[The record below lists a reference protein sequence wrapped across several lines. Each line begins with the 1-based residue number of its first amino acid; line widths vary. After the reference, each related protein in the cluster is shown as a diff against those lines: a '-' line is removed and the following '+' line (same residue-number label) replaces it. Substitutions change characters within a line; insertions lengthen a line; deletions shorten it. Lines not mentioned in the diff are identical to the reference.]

1 MIGNI
6 KVKYYQCSGK
16 KGLLMNPYY
25 EKIMAL
31 KEAEEFKKIVRRWQT
46 LSENIEASPTDAPI
60 LLPDMLWVARSGV
73 GKTNL
78 LRLASE
84 YLASLGNLMNFC
96 GDTKYVEFLLSYCP
110 PNAHFHDMERLLDAI
125 TVAAGFRSEFRG
137 IVHVDINEWLDHFEE
152 RHFISFMELMAERS
166 DKWLVVLSVYSDKKD
181 KLHNLMAFLSMYLR
195 IEQVQLSLPKTAD
208 LFEYIER
215 NLGAYGLSLSRDAR
229 ELLHASIEKIR
240 RNKYFDG
247 FKTIKI
253 LCQDIVYS
261 VYSQRNLR
269 DRCLTAEMLADFSAD
284 SEYVRRTVANIARVN
299 EIGLLKRG
307 ARNEQ

>member
-1 MIGNI
+1 
-6 KVKYYQCSGK
+6 
-16 KGLLMNPYY
+16 MNPYY
-25 EKIMAL
+25 EKIMSL
-31 KEAEEFKKIVRRWQT
+31 KEAEEFKKAVKRWQI
-46 LSENIEASPTDAPI
+46 LSENIEAAPTDAPI

-84 YLASLGNLMNFC
+84 YLASLGNLMDFC

-110 PNAHFHDMERLLDAI
+110 PNAHFRDMERLLDEI
-125 TVAAGFRSEFRG
+125 TIAAGFRSEFRG

-152 RHFISFMELMAERS
+152 RHFISFMELMAARS
-166 DKWLVVLSVYSDKKD
+166 DKWLIVLSVYSDKKE

-195 IEQVQLSLPKTAD
+195 IEQVSLSLPKTGD

-215 NLGAYGLSLSRDAR
+215 NLGEYGLSLAPDAR
-229 ELLHASIEKIR
+229 EILHASIEKIR
-240 RNKYFDG
+240 RNKHFDG

-261 VYSQRNLR
+261 VYSQKNLR
-269 DRCLTAEMLADFSAD
+269 SRELTAKDLEEFSAD

-299 EIGLLKRG
+299 EIGLLKKG
-307 ARNEQ
+307 EHHEQ